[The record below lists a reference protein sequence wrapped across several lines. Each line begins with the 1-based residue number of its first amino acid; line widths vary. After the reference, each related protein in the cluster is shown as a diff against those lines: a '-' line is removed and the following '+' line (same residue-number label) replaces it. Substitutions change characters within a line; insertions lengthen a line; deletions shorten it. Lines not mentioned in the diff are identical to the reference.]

1 MLLDEIARS
10 VVHCSYLVHKELGP
24 GLLEKIYEACL
35 CYELQRA
42 GYKVERQVSVPIV
55 YGDLKFSEGYRVDV
69 LVQDCIICEIK
80 AVEKHNSVWDAQ
92 LLSYMK
98 LMDCRLGFLLNFN
111 VPVIKNGIKRMIR

>member
-42 GYKVERQVSVPIV
+42 GYKVERQVSVPVV
-55 YGDLKFSEGYRVDV
+55 YGDLKFSDGYRIDI

-98 LMDCRLGFLLNFN
+98 LMGCRLGFLINFN
-111 VPVIKNGIKRMIR
+111 VPVIKSGIKRMRR

>member
-10 VVHCSYLVHKELGP
+10 IVHCSYLVHKELGP

-42 GYKVERQVSVPIV
+42 GYKADRQVSVPIV
-55 YGDLKFSEGYRVDV
+55 YGSLKFSEGYRIDV

-80 AVEKHNSVWDAQ
+80 AVEKHNSIWDAQ

-98 LMDCRLGFLLNFN
+98 LMDCRLGFLINFN
-111 VPVIKNGIKRMIR
+111 VPVIKSGIKRMRR

>member
-80 AVEKHNSVWDAQ
+80 AVEKHNSVWDA
-92 LLSYMK
+92 
-98 LMDCRLGFLLNFN
+98 
-111 VPVIKNGIKRMIR
+111 

>member
-42 GYKVERQVSVPIV
+42 GHKVERQVPVPII
-55 YGDLKFSEGYRVDV
+55 YGDLKFSEGYRIDV
-69 LVQDCIICEIK
+69 LVQGCIVCEIK
-80 AVEKHNSVWDAQ
+80 SVEKHNSVWDAQ

-98 LMDCRLGFLLNFN
+98 LMDCPLGFLINFN
-111 VPVIKNGIKRMIR
+111 VPLIKNGIKRMIR

>member
-69 LVQDCIICEIK
+69 LVQDSIICEIK